1 VKSLLSARSRLHK
14 AVLDALHNADIEI
27 VSPSFMNQRPQPD
40 GLKMIAKSPGPTKQE
55 EASPEDVIF
64 DKAEEAEQKEKSKET
79 LMQTIADIDAKIA
92 ESDGENRDELKHQ
105 KATAEAQLAALV
117 KTKNEEG

>member
-1 VKSLLSARSRLHK
+1 MRSGAKTTVLFCAFAATIIFLLNAITSVSLARRFTCSGKSTGH
-14 AVLDALHNADIEI
+14 
-27 VSPSFMNQRPQPD
+27 
-40 GLKMIAKSPGPTKQE
+40 TKQE

>member
-1 VKSLLSARSRLHK
+1 
-14 AVLDALHNADIEI
+14 
-27 VSPSFMNQRPQPD
+27 M
-40 GLKMIAKSPGPTKQE
+40 KMIAKSPGHTKRE

-79 LMQTIADIDAKIA
+79 LTQTIADIDAKIA
-92 ESDGENRDELKHQ
+92 ESDGESRDELKHQ